1 MNVYHDACHTYEV
14 GHSIECINIKVHL
27 TEIIGKIVS
36 VITRTRK
43 YYFSVKN

>member
-27 TEIIGKIVS
+27 TEIIGRNCIGYNSDKKILL
-36 VITRTRK
+36 
-43 YYFSVKN
+43 